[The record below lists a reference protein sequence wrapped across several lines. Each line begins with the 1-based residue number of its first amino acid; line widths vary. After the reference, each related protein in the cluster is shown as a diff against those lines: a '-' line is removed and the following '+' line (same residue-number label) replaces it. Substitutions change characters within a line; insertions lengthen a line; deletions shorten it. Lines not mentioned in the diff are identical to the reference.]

1 MAGINEMLANVLNGS
16 DIVTL
21 FIIHAVISVVFF
33 LVDMTRRSKLRAL
46 VDTAVVF
53 FIPVFGLVI
62 MVLYNVVAFLFGLYE
77 GDEPE
82 KLEYG
87 TAFFLGHRLD
97 DDIVPLN
104 DVYLVPDI
112 ERKRRFFTEAIKGA
126 LVENHQILNMA
137 MHDADREVAY
147 YAVSLITSRVEN
159 LESQI
164 FVAEQKLLNKGDLT
178 PNDVAEYAKVLKD
191 YLNQREFIDYV
202 TWHEKQRMYI
212 DVLRRLH
219 KYFPDNIKYYAD
231 DIDERLR
238 ARDYDGAKEVYAVL
252 ADKFPGSETA
262 SMELLKI
269 AVEGHDRSRLDDAL
283 KGLDALRAGG
293 HELSDEAN
301 DAYQYWARNDNYH
314 KSNDDDKNK
323 EAGVA

>member
-1 MAGINEMLANVLNGS
+1 MS
-16 DIVTL
+16 
-21 FIIHAVISVVFF
+21 
-33 LVDMTRRSKLRAL
+33 
-46 VDTAVVF
+46 
-53 FIPVFGLVI
+53 
-62 MVLYNVVAFLFGLYE
+62 
-77 GDEPE
+77 
-82 KLEYG
+82 
-87 TAFFLGHRLD
+87 
-97 DDIVPLN
+97 
-104 DVYLVPDI
+104 
-112 ERKRRFFTEAIKGA
+112 
-126 LVENHQILNMA
+126 
-137 MHDADREVAY
+137 
-147 YAVSLITSRVEN
+147 
-159 LESQI
+159 
-164 FVAEQKLLNKGDLT
+164 NKGTFMLRKNIALILSILT
-178 PNDVAEYAKVLKD
+178 LLSAFSVIPMTATAKSVDSAETGANIDVAETGWTIPTEVNFASRLATLKKKYYPRGYSGAYYEDGYAMAWQCYGYACQMLK
-191 YLNQREFIDYV
+191 EVFG
-202 TWHEKQRMYI
+202 
-212 DVLRRLH
+212 
-219 KYFPDNIKYYAD
+219 IKYYAD